1 MNEKSKFHQQLHH
14 KHELEHLYN
23 IYVEIKH
30 YNSLT
35 YLLHWQKNNYTH
47 ILQTNPNNL
56 MVRICHQSLSSNH
69 FSTQLSFYWGTSLV
83 QTDLNKLKVK
93 CCRLEIAVYMRV
105 SYQLLK
111 CNYSSAHSLFVYNFN
126 VPLIVDSFIIIS
138 FAKEFIQ
145 WFSTCWVW
153 RVWISV

>member
-1 MNEKSKFHQQLHH
+1 MNEKFKFHH

-35 YLLHWQKNNYTH
+35 YFLHWQKNNYTH

-56 MVRICHQSLSSNH
+56 MPVMVRICHQSLSSNH

-93 CCRLEIAVYMRV
+93 CCRLEIYSAKYEKSPTIWWIKSHNSGMIKLKFHQKVYR
-105 SYQLLK
+105 
-111 CNYSSAHSLFVYNFN
+111 
-126 VPLIVDSFIIIS
+126 P
-138 FAKEFIQ
+138 
-145 WFSTCWVW
+145 
-153 RVWISV
+153 